1 MSQQLNR
8 PASVGMHRIFASGD
22 VASEQAVRQ
31 QGTKQTC
38 RRSTISAITCL
49 MHSIQPTSC
58 NHCNYHSAPQTAQC
72 KRFQERSKWQPP
84 FSCCSIEQI
93 EGSKESQKAS
103 GANVTFMN
111 APATS
116 NFKIFDTSHHP
127 LKNSRLSGL
136 ADQKKLCQAKPF
148 QGISFLSAVSE

>member
-72 KRFQERSKWQPP
+72 KDFKKGLSGSHPFLVAALNKLKAARKAKKPAAPTSHLWTHQQLAISKYSIQAIIHWKTPGSAAWQIRRSCAKQNL
-84 FSCCSIEQI
+84 
-93 EGSKESQKAS
+93 SKESPS
-103 GANVTFMN
+103 
-111 APATS
+111 
-116 NFKIFDTSHHP
+116 
-127 LKNSRLSGL
+127 
-136 ADQKKLCQAKPF
+136 
-148 QGISFLSAVSE
+148 